1 MWRRRGTGTVR
12 RLCNMTRDLLDSNR
26 IALCLSAWPI
36 HASHANVARRT
47 EASALR
53 QADSH
58 VGAAPARRAHASSP
72 EARLSSAAII
82 IISGGVY
89 NAHRRF
95 IVTDL
100 RLLLGAHLWPA
111 TLKTFE

>member
-58 VGAAPARRAHASSP
+58 VGAAPALRAHASSP
-72 EARLSSAAII
+72 EARLSSAAAII

-100 RLLLGAHLWPA
+100 RVLLGAHL
-111 TLKTFE
+111 